1 MTLSKPTQGFRER
14 RRPVAEVR
22 PSKQIGAGVVV
33 GGRRRGKRHEKI
45 EGNSEQGGKED
56 GRGAIPNKLIQRGRR
71 KEEGES
77 VEKAGSSRIF

>member
-45 EGNSEQGGKED
+45 EGISDQGGKED

-77 VEKAGSSRIF
+77 VEKAGSSRM

>member
-45 EGNSEQGGKED
+45 EGTLSKVERKMGEEQY
-56 GRGAIPNKLIQRGRR
+56 LIN
-71 KEEGES
+71 
-77 VEKAGSSRIF
+77 